1 MDLRTILISILLSLI
16 PISELRGGLPYALIS
31 GIPLLPAY
39 LICVIANALVGP
51 LVFLFLSSLHKLLD
65 RWQPYRLFF
74 DRIIDRSRK
83 KVHDKVEKYGYAGL
97 MLFVAIPL
105 PVTGA
110 YTDALGAWV
119 LGMKKRKSLLVLAAG
134 VIIAGIIVSAVYL
147 IGITA
152 LYIFIK

>member
-39 LICVIANALVGP
+39 
-51 LVFLFLSSLHKLLD
+51 
-65 RWQPYRLFF
+65 
-74 DRIIDRSRK
+74 
-83 KVHDKVEKYGYAGL
+83 
-97 MLFVAIPL
+97 
-105 PVTGA
+105 TG
-110 YTDALGAWV
+110 ALGAWV